1 MCTNEDIITW
11 TPLVIKISKRYER
24 DFKKFGYELEDI
36 KQVAYIGLIKGL
48 EGFKEGKGTTIK
60 TYLYN
65 CCRWQIQREI
75 HNLTRAKRFV
85 NNNTSNISLDSYI
98 NDKKELTLEEII
110 QDSSVN
116 LEAKVLEEIVIRE
129 YIEEIEDKLEK
140 TDSEIIMLKIF
151 DGYSYREI
159 ANKLNLD
166 YKKTSNYY
174 NSARKKLINRSLFI
188 RRQYEKYLK
197 GNIKSFQNP
206 LKAVV
211 DNEYLEGWETEKV
224 KKRIRA
230 ELINKYKLA

>member
-1 MCTNEDIITW
+1 MCSNKDVEKW
-11 TPLVIKISKRYER
+11 TPLVIKISKRYEN
-24 DFKKFGYELEDI
+24 DFEKFGYELEDI

-48 EGFKEGKGTTIK
+48 ESFKDDKGTTIK

-65 CCRWQIQREI
+65 CCRWQIQREM

-85 NNNTSNISLDSYI
+85 NNNTSTISFDSYI
-98 NDKKELTLEEII
+98 DDKEELTLSDMI
-110 QDSSVN
+110 QDYSVN
-116 LEAKVLEEIVIRE
+116 VEAKVLDQMVIKE
-129 YIEEIEDKLEK
+129 YIEEIQSKLDKI
-140 TDSEIIMLKIF
+140 DSEIIMLKIF

-197 GNIKSFQNP
+197 GNRKSFENP
-206 LKAVV
+206 LRAVIE
-211 DNEYLEGWETEKV
+211 NEYLESWEAEKV

-230 ELINKYKLA
+230 ELINKYKIV

>member
-1 MCTNEDIITW
+1 MCTNEDVEKW
-11 TPLVIKISKRYER
+11 TPLVVKISKKYEN

-48 EGFKEGKGTTIK
+48 EGFKYDKGTTIK

-85 NNNTSNISLDSYI
+85 NNNTSTRSLDNYI
-98 NDKKELTLEEII
+98 DDKEELTLSDIV
-110 QDSSVN
+110 QDHSVN
-116 LEAKVLEEIVIRE
+116 VEAKVLDQMVIKE
-129 YIEEIEDKLEK
+129 YIEEIQSKLDKI
-140 TDSEIIMLKIF
+140 DSEIIMLKIF

-174 NSARKKLINRSLFI
+174 NSARKKLIIRSPFI
-188 RRQYEKYLK
+188 RRQYKNY
-197 GNIKSFQNP
+197 IKSKRKSFENP
-206 LKAVV
+206 LRAVIE
-211 DNEYLEGWETEKV
+211 NEKLRE
-224 KKRIRA
+224 RIRL
-230 ELINKYKLA
+230 ELINKLA

>member
-11 TPLVIKISKRYER
+11 TPLVIKISKKYEN

-75 HNLTRAKRFV
+75 HKLTRAKRFV
-85 NNNTSNISLDSYI
+85 NNTSTISLDSYI
-98 NDKKELTLEEII
+98 NNKDELTLADIV

-151 DGYSYREI
+151 DGYTYREI
-159 ANKLNLD
+159 ARKLNLD
-166 YKKTSNYY
+166 YKKTINYY
-174 NSARKKLINRSLFI
+174 NLARKKLINRSPFI
-188 RRQYEKYLK
+188 RGQYKKYLK
-197 GNIKSFQNP
+197 GNRKSFENP

-211 DNEYLEGWETEKV
+211 DNEYLESWETEKV

>member
-1 MCTNEDIITW
+1 MCSNEDVEMW
-11 TPLVIKISKRYER
+11 TPLVIKISKKYEN
-24 DFKKFGYELEDI
+24 DFEKFGYELEDI

-65 CCRWQIQREI
+65 CCKWQIQREI

-85 NNNTSNISLDSYI
+85 NNNTLTRSLDNYI
-98 NDKKELTLEEII
+98 DDKEELTLSDIV
-110 QDSSVN
+110 QDDSVN
-116 LEAKVLEEIVIRE
+116 VEAKVLEEIVIKE
-129 YIEEIEDKLEK
+129 YIEEIQNKLEK
-140 TDSEIIMLKIF
+140 TDREIIMLKIF
-151 DGYSYREI
+151 DGYAYREI

-197 GNIKSFQNP
+197 GNRKSFENP
-206 LKAVV
+206 LKAVIE
-211 DNEYLEGWETEKV
+211 NEYLESWEAEKV

-230 ELINKYKLA
+230 ELINKYKIV

>member
-1 MCTNEDIITW
+1 MCTNEDIKTW
-11 TPLVIKISKRYER
+11 TPLVIKISKKYEN

-65 CCRWQIQREI
+65 CCKWQIQREI

-85 NNNTSNISLDSYI
+85 NNTLTIGLDSYI
-98 NDKKELTLEEII
+98 DDKKELTLEEII
-110 QDSSVN
+110 QDYSVN
-116 LEAKVLEEIVIRE
+116 VEAKVLEEIVIRE
-129 YIEEIEDKLEK
+129 YIKEIQNKLEK
-140 TDSEIIMLKIF
+140 NDSEIIMLKIF
-151 DGYSYREI
+151 DGYSHKEI
-159 ANKLNLD
+159 ASKLHLD

-174 NSARKKLINRSLFI
+174 NLARKKLINRSFFI
-188 RRQYEKYLK
+188 RSQYKKYLK

-206 LKAVV
+206 LKAVI
-211 DNEYLEGWETEKV
+211 DNEYLESWEAEKA

-230 ELINKYKLA
+230 ELINKYKLV